1 MSFTLAGMAAAPFIK
16 PIIEILKIPVPLVVV
31 VGVMAGG
38 LVYHWADKGSAIRA
52 AIIKAQAVADV
63 QRAKE
68 KKAADAE
75 LARNEAESLKK
86 DEALQAAYSE
96 AATNL
101 ARALEAE
108 GKDPIIK
115 TETVLVP
122 KPRTVTLAC
131 PKVNNAEP
139 KTLTCPPTPVCKPVR
154 RIPWSNESVPSGV
167 WREICRR
174 KKG

>member
-68 KKAADAE
+68 KKAA
-75 LARNEAESLKK
+75 K
-86 DEALQAAYSE
+86 
-96 AATNL
+96 
-101 ARALEAE
+101 
-108 GKDPIIK
+108 
-115 TETVLVP
+115 P
-122 KPRTVTLAC
+122 K
-131 PKVNNAEP
+131 
-139 KTLTCPPTPVCKPVR
+139 
-154 RIPWSNESVPSGV
+154 
-167 WREICRR
+167 
-174 KKG
+174 